1 MDLALAVLA
10 WTAAVCTALTTL
22 MLVGYLAAKTD
33 LIRAQI
39 ASEKRL
45 H

>member
-1 MDLALAVLA
+1 MDLAIAVLA
-10 WTAAVCTALTTL
+10 WTLAVGTALTTL
-22 MLVGYLAAKTD
+22 MVAGYLAAKTE

>member
-1 MDLALAVLA
+1 MELAAAVLA
-10 WTAAVCTALTTL
+10 WTGAVNVAITTL
-22 MLVGYLAAKTD
+22 MLAGYLAAKTD
-33 LIRAQI
+33 LVRAQI